1 METNPILVALRE
13 YKFINENSKVT
24 SIESLQQE
32 EFINII
38 INIITS
44 ISISKGIEI
53 NRLPKT
59 LSKDLNMKYKECQII
74 VDIVK
79 SLSYKS
85 QISLN
90 NLLFPT
96 NKDKTSLIQYLLEI
110 LSKEESSQEEVSEKT
125 IFNSKLHSSLV
136 DFINKKWILPC
147 LTNEEKDKNL
157 KFRNLVY
164 FNKERIK
171 ELKKSGDFQK
181 QIVSPEVKSQSQEFS
196 QRLYDSL
203 DNSYFYIKQDIVV
216 NTSVNNDEDEKEK
229 LSSQIENGIKNYI
242 KSRKAKEGKE
252 GKVNCVDEILFNRE
266 EVINDMTSEIIN
278 TKESVFLSK
287 VKLSQNKEKIQV
299 NVNELKENL
308 ENETKSDQKNAKQ
321 EKEINETKE
330 KEKEKG
336 SSQVNEVKENKI
348 ETLKDIHE
356 KEAKEL
362 NEIIFELTNK
372 LQVIENNIDSNKRLY
387 EENIEN
393 IQKKE
398 EEIKIKSDEKKN
410 LLQTLENTIQAYEN
424 MQSKENVSERDKE
437 IDKEIKDLEQKY
449 NELVTN
455 WEAYSNQVS
464 SEITKIKDNME
475 SKRKEYNFKYE
486 KIGVL
491 KREVEELSMKI
502 NQKSELR
509 QFLLDEFERITS
521 EFNRNKYILKINE
534 LTKIVDL
541 EKTNWECYK
550 SELIQL
556 ETVLENEVGEIKRID
571 LKLEEMFFKDAS
583 KSVSIKEVYSVYM
596 KLREGYNKIQ
606 VGMIDIQL
614 LKDNIREVSNKLEQY
629 RAKLKN
635 YDIKQLQEQVDL
647 LKKGK

>member
-96 NKDKTSLIQYLLEI
+96 NKDKTSLIQYLLET

-330 KEKEKG
+330 KEKG

-362 NEIIFELTNK
+362 NEIIYELTNK

-464 SEITKIKDNME
+464 SEITKIKENME

>member
-96 NKDKTSLIQYLLEI
+96 SKDKTSLIQYLLEI
-110 LSKEESSQEEVSEKT
+110 LSKEESNQEEVTEKT

-136 DFINKKWILPC
+136 DFINRKWILPC
-147 LTNEEKDKNL
+147 LTNEDKDKNL
-157 KFRNLVY
+157 KVRNLVY

-171 ELKKSGDFQK
+171 ELKKSEDFLK
-181 QIVSPEVKSQSQEFS
+181 QSISPEVKSQSQEIS

-203 DNSYFYIKQDIVV
+203 DSSYFYIKQDVVV

-229 LSSQIENGIKNYI
+229 LSSQIENGIKNYF

-252 GKVNCVDEILFNRE
+252 VKVNCVDEILFNRE
-266 EVINDMTSEIIN
+266 EVINDMTNEIIN
-278 TKESVFLSK
+278 TKESVFLNK
-287 VKLSQNKEKIQV
+287 VKLCQNKEKIQV
-299 NVNELKENL
+299 NINNWKENL
-308 ENETKSDQKNAKQ
+308 ESETKPDQKK
-321 EKEINETKE
+321 EKEINETKINE
-330 KEKEKG
+330 MG
-336 SSQVNEVKENKI
+336 SNQVKDVKENKI
-348 ETLKDIHE
+348 ETLKDVHE

-362 NEIIFELTNK
+362 NEIIYELTNK
-372 LQVIENNIDSNKRLY
+372 LQVIENSIDSNKRLY

-424 MQSKENVSERDKE
+424 MQNKENISERDKE

-464 SEITKIKDNME
+464 SEITKIKENME

-491 KREVEELSMKI
+491 KREVEELSTKI

-556 ETVLENEVGEIKRID
+556 ETVLESEVGEIKRID

-629 RAKLKN
+629 RVKLKN
-635 YDIKQLQEQVDL
+635 YDMKQLQEQVDL